1 MKVMITANPLGYLTE
16 QLEAWRKAGS
26 YQRLRVLESP
36 CDPISRFDGRE
47 VINLASNNYLGLAD
61 HPKLIEAQVEA
72 AKRFGAGSGAVRTIS
87 GTMSI
92 HMQLEER
99 IADFKRSE
107 ACVVFQSGFAA
118 NAGTV
123 SAILGPEDHII
134 SDALNHAS
142 IIDGCRLSKAK
153 IHVFPHK
160 DTVRAAEILRE
171 LDGAS
176 GRKLLITDG
185 VFSMDGDI
193 GPLPA
198 LVEIA
203 ERHGAIMMIDDAHS
217 SGVLGRDGR
226 GTVDHFGLHGRVD
239 VQVGTLSKA
248 IGVLG
253 GYVCGSRDLIEF
265 LYHRARP
272 FLFSTSHPPA
282 VAAACLVAFDILEKE
297 PERIEKLWENT
308 RYFKSHL
315 KTAGFDTGASETPIT
330 PIMVGEA
337 KTAHAFSAALF
348 ENGLLATGI
357 GFPTVPEGR
366 ARIRTIVTATH
377 TVEMLARALEILTSV
392 AKKMGILA

>member
-1 MKVMITANPLGYLTE
+1 MTATKPLGYLSE
-16 QLEAWRKAGS
+16 QLEAWRKAGT
-26 YQRLRVLESP
+26 YQRLRVLESACEP
-36 CDPISRFDGRE
+36 VSRFDGRE

-61 HPKLIEAQVEA
+61 HPRLIEAQVEA
-72 AKRFGAGSGAVRTIS
+72 AKQYGAGSGAVRTIS
-87 GTMSI
+87 GTMSL
-92 HMQLEER
+92 HLELEHR
-99 IADFKRSE
+99 IAQFKQTE

-123 SAILGPEDHII
+123 SAILGPEDHIV

-142 IIDGCRLSKAK
+142 IIDGCRLSRAK

-160 DTVRAAEILRE
+160 DTAAADKLLEDLG
-171 LDGAS
+171 GAS
-176 GRKLLITDG
+176 GHKLLITDG

-217 SGVLGRDGR
+217 SGVLGRNGR
-226 GTVDHFGLHGRVD
+226 GTVDHFNLHGRVD
-239 VQVGTLSKA
+239 IQVGTLSKA

-282 VAAACLVAFDILEKE
+282 VAAACLAAFDILERE
-297 PERIEKLWENT
+297 PERIQTLWDNT
-308 RYFKSHL
+308 RYFKSEL
-315 KTAGFDTGASETPIT
+315 KNAGFDTGESETPIT
-330 PIMVGEA
+330 PIMIGDA
-337 KTAHAFSAALF
+337 KAAHAYSAALF
-348 ENGLLATGI
+348 DNGLLATGI
-357 GFPTVPEGR
+357 GYPTVPEGK
-366 ARIRTIVTATH
+366 ARVRTIVTATH
-377 TVEMLARALEILTSV
+377 TRELLDRATEILVRV
-392 AKKMGILA
+392 AKNAGILQ